1 MIAPS
6 DRSMLATL
14 SMANASSSLTHRVRD
29 LPTPQFIDLLDRITD
44 EFEHFLR
51 AIDMINNESLEIML
65 EQILEAFTLKI
76 GQILEAERTT
86 IFMVDHEKQELW
98 SKIAQGDGERSLEIR
113 VPMNK
118 GISGYVATHVTPLN
132 IPNAY
137 DDPRFDR
144 SYDQKTGYRTRSIL
158 CLPVLSTKTDSI
170 VAVVQLLNKLN
181 ETPFNDEDERHF
193 KEFAESLGI
202 ILESCNSF
210 YVAARNQKGVAALLK
225 AISSLEQSLDLE
237 KTLQSVMEEAR
248 QLMQAD
254 RSTLWLIDAA
264 KGELWSKVKSGDGKS
279 LIELRIPS
287 TSGIVGHVATTGET
301 LNIPD
306 AYRDPRFSP
315 EADKRTGYV
324 TRTILCMPVFDTAGQ
339 LIAVTQ
345 LINKAQGRF
354 NSSDEAFMR
363 AFNIQAGVALE
374 NAKLFESVL
383 VEKQYQK
390 DILQSLSD
398 AVISTDLEG
407 RIVTINDAALELLG
421 CPSEGEHLRERRD
434 QWQERLFSRPVWE
447 VVPMESLRFRISDSL
462 SHGARHYVPEQTLR
476 VALKWGDDEAGEGPL
491 HLVLPDPD
499 QANHYR
505 PWGDPKAPLFTAAQ
519 VKTLERS
526 VNLTVNPLTN
536 PEGQVLGGLLVLE
549 DISQEKRMK
558 STLYRYMTPGVAE
571 RVMALGDDVLMKGER
586 KDVTV
591 LFSDIRGYTTLTENL
606 EADKVVEMLN
616 AYFETM
622 VEAVFNFEGTL
633 DKFIGDALM
642 AVFGAPLPLINH
654 AWSAVQSALDMR
666 RRLIQFNRERR
677 QLHQP
682 EIRIGIGISS
692 GEVVSGNIGSQRK
705 MEYTVI
711 GDGVNLS
718 SRLEGVTK
726 EYGCDIVISEYT
738 HSLCQDHIWVRELDR
753 IRVKGKRQP
762 VKLYELI
769 GDRQQALEPGTEDF
783 LSLYAQ
789 ARDAYISMDFPLAIT
804 LFSQAQA
811 LRPGDKAVAVHI
823 RRAQQYLA
831 APPPQD
837 WDGVHIMTTK

>member
-1 MIAPS
+1 MAPS
-6 DRSMLATL
+6 TSSSMLATL
-14 SMANASSSLTHRVRD
+14 SQVNHPSSLTNRVRD
-29 LPTPQFIDLLDRITD
+29 LPTPQFIELLDQITR

-86 IFMVDHEKQELW
+86 IFMVDQDKQELW

-113 VPMNK
+113 VPMGK
-118 GISGYVATHVTPLN
+118 GISGYVATNVAPLN
-132 IPNAY
+132 IPDAY
-137 DDPRFDR
+137 ADDRFDR
-144 SYDQKTGYRTRSIL
+144 THDQKTGYRTRSIL
-158 CLPVLSTKTDSI
+158 CMPVLSQKTDNI

-181 ETPFNDEDERHF
+181 GMPFNEQDERSF
-193 KEFAESLGI
+193 KEFAASLGV

-248 QLMQAD
+248 LLMQAD
-254 RSTLWLIDAA
+254 RSTLWLIDEDS
-264 KGELWSKVKSGDGKS
+264 GDLWSKVRSGDGKS
-279 LIELRIPS
+279 LVELRIPS
-287 TSGIVGHVATTGET
+287 NTGIVGHVATTGEN

-306 AYRDPRFSP
+306 AYQDPRFNP
-315 EADKRTGYV
+315 EADKRTGYR
-324 TRTILCMPVFDTAGQ
+324 TRNLLCMPVFDSSGK

-345 LINKAQGRF
+345 LINKAQGTF
-354 NSSDEAFMR
+354 TTSDESFMR
-363 AFNIQAGVALE
+363 AFNIQAGIALE

-398 AVISTDLEG
+398 AVLSTDMEG
-407 RIVTINDAALELLG
+407 RIVTINDAAMDLLG
-421 CPSEGEHLRERRD
+421 CPTDVDQGRD
-434 QWQERLFSRPVWE
+434 MRHQWETALLHRPVWE
-447 VVPMESLRFRISDSL
+447 VIPLDNLRFRLTDSL
-462 SHGARHYVPEQTLR
+462 TNGAKHYVPEQSLK
-476 VALKWGDDEAGEGPL
+476 VALLSGADDLCRLA
-491 HLVLPDPD
+491 VQDPD
-499 QANHYR
+499 DAGVFR
-505 PWGDPKAPLFTAAQ
+505 LWGKSDDDAEVVFSHQ
-519 VKTLERS
+519 VQPLERS
-526 VNLTVNPLTN
+526 INLTVNPLTN
-536 PEGQVLGGLLVLE
+536 PEGGVLGGLLVLE

-571 RVMALGDDVLMKGER
+571 RVMALGEDTMMKGER

-642 AVFGAPLPLINH
+642 AVFGAPLPLQNH
-654 AWSAVQSALDMR
+654 AWAAIQAALDMR
-666 RRLIQFNRERR
+666 RRLVRFNHDRIETN
-677 QLHQP
+677 QP

-726 EYGCDIVISEYT
+726 EYGCDIVLSEYT
-738 HSLCQDHIWVRELDR
+738 YHLCKDKIWVRELDR
-753 IRVKGKRQP
+753 TQVKGKRQA
-762 VKLYELI
+762 VNLYELI
-769 GDRQQALEPGTEDF
+769 DQRDHPLETQALEF
-783 LSLYAQ
+783 LDIYAAARHAYTSMEFETAISL
-789 ARDAYISMDFPLAIT
+789 FH
-804 LFSQAQA
+804 QAQR
-811 LRPGDKAVAVHI
+811 LRPLDKAVDVHL
-823 RRAQQYLA
+823 RRARQYLVQ
-831 APPPQD
+831 PPPED